1 MLLVLAC
8 TAQAQWKKVESLRTD
23 VATADTIYEASFAAS
38 FGYISSAETFRGAR
52 FYGGII
58 NVIQRID
65 DMSYLNLWSTLPG
78 TNQEDQSLGLSYNRQ
93 LAVPIQNLVLDWS
106 VGVMAL
112 IPRDTL
118 DKQWI
123 GVPFGVR
130 ANYNFTELI
139 SIYGVFDAVPAF
151 NVNRNNPSTSNDVGI
166 TFLGAAGITITP

>member
-1 MLLVLAC
+1 M
-8 TAQAQWKKVESLRTD
+8 QAQWKKKVVESPAAD
-23 VATADTIYEASFAAS
+23 AAIVDTIYQASFAAS

-93 LAVPIQNLVLDWS
+93 LAVPVENLVLNWS
-106 VGVMAL
+106 AGVMAL

-123 GVPFGVR
+123 GIPLGVR
-130 ANYNFTELI
+130 ANYNFTSVVSL
-139 SIYGVFDAVPAF
+139 YGVFDVVPAF
-151 NVNRNNPSTSNDVGI
+151 NVNRNNPSTSDDVGI
-166 TFLGAAGITITP
+166 TLLGAAGITITP